1 MKFHTFH
8 STIQMSGRGHR
19 KLRLCSRKNYEKK
32 KYHHPPA
39 IPVQPVHLTDV
50 SVLTVSLP
58 LDLLPLRVSLPLSAL
73 EVIIEF
79 ITILSQIHEMSYC
92 QAERLSAASRAS
104 VASAVG
110 ILKDGSSST

>member
-19 KLRLCSRKNYEKK
+19 KLRLCSRKNYERK

-50 SVLTVSLP
+50 SFLTVSVP

-73 EVIIEF
+73 EAAPAGS
-79 ITILSQIHEMSYC
+79 TRCLRDRL
-92 QAERLSAASRAS
+92 ERLGTLRSR
-104 VASAVG
+104 G
-110 ILKDGSSST
+110 TQ